1 MTTTG
6 GKLWF
11 GVSTL
16 AFFAAWAFALGSDFE
31 WFGAFVLGTISAGA
45 FLLGLVS
52 VATGDGDVAA
62 TADPAAAEVPARRSL
77 PAFWPP
83 LAAFGAGLSLIGL
96 ASHGALLYAG
106 LGVLALV
113 FLEWLVQ
120 GWAERA
126 TGDHEHNRKLRNQL
140 MFPLEVPV
148 VAALGVAFIV
158 LSFSRVLL
166 ALPKNGSVI
175 AAIGLALVVLSLA
188 TLISFKP
195 TAASSVLTAVVVLGA
210 VALLAGGIVGLVHG
224 ERHIEKHDAEHKSE
238 HVANAEETHP

>member
-1 MTTTG
+1 MITTG

-11 GVSTL
+11 GVAVAT
-16 AFFAAWAFALGSDFE
+16 FFGAWAFALGSDFE
-31 WFGAFVLGTISAGA
+31 WFGAFVLGSICAGA
-45 FLLGLVS
+45 LLLGLLS
-52 VATGDGDVAA
+52 VAIRDGDIAA
-62 TADPAAAEVPARRSL
+62 TSDPAAAEVPIRRSL

-96 ASHGALLYAG
+96 ASHSAFLYAG
-106 LGVLALV
+106 FGVVALV

-126 TGDHEHNRKLRNQL
+126 TGDHEHNRKLRNQV

-158 LSFSRVLL
+158 LTFSRVLL
-166 ALPKNGSVI
+166 ALPKDGSVI
-175 AAIGLALVVLSLA
+175 AAIGLAVVVLALA
-188 TLISFKP
+188 SLISIKP
-195 TAASSVLTAVVVLGA
+195 STASSVLTAVVVLGA

-224 ERHIEKHDAEHKSE
+224 ERHIEKHDAEDQTE
-238 HVANAEETHP
+238 HVANAEETYP